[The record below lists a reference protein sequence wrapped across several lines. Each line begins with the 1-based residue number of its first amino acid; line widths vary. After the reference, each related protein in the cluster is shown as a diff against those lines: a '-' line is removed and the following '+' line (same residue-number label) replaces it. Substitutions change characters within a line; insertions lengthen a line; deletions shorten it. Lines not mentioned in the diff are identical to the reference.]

1 MISYIDERV
10 SNLFKVKLMKMLW
23 YGDALSFIRR
33 GIAMTGMVYRH
44 EPMGALPVGHYSLMN
59 LENLNIREEESNNY
73 DLMLHIYPS
82 IGMDYS
88 ILTDEDRRILDD
100 VIKKFKDFKAK
111 DIIEYMHKE
120 MAYTKTKAGEVIPFS
135 LAKDIREF

>member
-1 MISYIDERV
+1 MISYIAESV

-23 YGDALSFIRR
+23 YGDALSFKRR

-82 IGMDYS
+82 KGMDYAV
-88 ILTDEDRRILDD
+88 LTDEDRSILDD
-100 VIKKFKDFKAK
+100 VIKKFKDYKAK
-111 DIIEYMHKE
+111 DIIEYMHCE
-120 MAYTKTKAGEVIPFS
+120 TAYTKTKAGEMIPFS
-135 LAKDIREF
+135 LAKNIREF